1 METQTTDNITQENTN
16 DSQANADLAV
26 LNDTTADIDR
36 MVGVVNTNLCTMVN
50 QLNEIVEQQRKQA
63 QDIQT
68 IKTVAVFFLIV
79 SLLALAP
86 AIMTMIGGF
95 FK

>member
-1 METQTTDNITQENTN
+1 METQNTDIVTRENTN
-16 DSQANADLAV
+16 DRQADLAV

-36 MVGVVNTNLCTMVN
+36 MIGAVNSNLCTMVN
-50 QLNEIVEQQRKQA
+50 QLNEIVEHQRKQA

-68 IKTVAVFFLIV
+68 IKTVAMFFLIV

-86 AIMTMIGGF
+86 AIMMMIGGF

>member
-1 METQTTDNITQENTN
+1 METQNTDIVTRENTN
-16 DSQANADLAV
+16 DRQADLAV

-36 MVGVVNTNLCTMVN
+36 MIGAVNSNLCIMVN
-50 QLNEIVEQQRKQA
+50 QLNEIVEHQRKQA

-68 IKTVAVFFLIV
+68 IKTVAMFFLIV

-86 AIMTMIGGF
+86 AIMMMIGGF

>member
-1 METQTTDNITQENTN
+1 METQNMDIVTRENTN
-16 DSQANADLAV
+16 DRQADLAV

-36 MVGVVNTNLCTMVN
+36 MIGAVNSNLCTMVN
-50 QLNEIVEQQRKQA
+50 QLNEIVEHQRKQA

-68 IKTVAVFFLIV
+68 IKTVAMFFLIV

-86 AIMTMIGGF
+86 AIMMMIGGF

>member
-1 METQTTDNITQENTN
+1 
-16 DSQANADLAV
+16 
-26 LNDTTADIDR
+26 
-36 MVGVVNTNLCTMVN
+36 MVGVLNTNLCTMVN

>member
-1 METQTTDNITQENTN
+1 METQNTDIVTRENTN
-16 DSQANADLAV
+16 DRQADLAV

-36 MVGVVNTNLCTMVN
+36 MIGAVNSNLCTMVN
-50 QLNEIVEQQRKQA
+50 QLNEIVEHQRKQA

-68 IKTVAVFFLIV
+68 IKTVAMFFLIV

-86 AIMTMIGGF
+86 AIMMIIGGF